1 MNEERSDSSV
11 TSIEDDDD
19 EEHTDNTENLCEN
32 PTRDILTEG
41 FFRLFKPVID
51 DLDNNIRSARLNQI
65 ELRQQLDE
73 LSVEMKNLNFENDP
87 QLHEHFKRM
96 VHIKQKVIVIMNILQ
111 GAQERLVAIC
121 QQQEQAAP
129 PPTAPAN

>member
-1 MNEERSDSSV
+1 MNEDRSDSSV

-19 EEHTDNTENLCEN
+19 EEQTDNTENLCEN

-51 DLDNNIRSARLNQI
+51 DLDQNIRGARLNQM

-73 LSVEMKNLNFENDP
+73 LSQEMKNLNFENDP
-87 QLHEHFKRM
+87 QLHEYFKRM
-96 VHIKQKVIVIMNILQ
+96 VHIKQKVVVIMNILQ
-111 GAQERLVAIC
+111 GAQERLLALC
-121 QQQEQAAP
+121 QQQEASNSDNP
-129 PPTAPAN
+129 NP

>member
-1 MNEERSDSSV
+1 MEDDRSDSSV
-11 TSIEDDDD
+11 TSIEDDD
-19 EEHTDNTENLCEN
+19 EERTDNTENLCEN

-51 DLDNNIRSARLNQI
+51 DLENNIRGARMNQV

-73 LSVEMKNLNFENDP
+73 LSVQMKNLNFENDP
-87 QLHEHFKRM
+87 QLHDYFKRM
-96 VHIKQKVIVIMNILQ
+96 VHIKQKVVVIMNILQ

-121 QQQEQAAP
+121 QQQELAAP
-129 PPTAPAN
+129 PPLVQDK

>member
-1 MNEERSDSSV
+1 MNDDRSDSSM
-11 TSIEDDDD
+11 TSIEDDD
-19 EEHTDNTENLCEN
+19 EEPTDNTENLCGN

-51 DLDNNIRSARLNQI
+51 DLDNNIRGARLNQM

-96 VHIKQKVIVIMNILQ
+96 VHVKQKVVVIMNILQ
-111 GAQERLVAIC
+111 GAQERLITLC
-121 QQQEQAAP
+121 QQHEQTGTP
-129 PPTAPAN
+129 SES

>member
-1 MNEERSDSSV
+1 MNDDRSDSSV
-11 TSIEDDDD
+11 TSIEDDD
-19 EEHTDNTENLCEN
+19 EERTDNTENLCEN

-51 DLDNNIRSARLNQI
+51 DLDSNIRGARLNQT

-73 LSVEMKNLNFENDP
+73 LSVAMKNLNFENDP
-87 QLHEHFKRM
+87 QLHEYFKRM
-96 VHIKQKVIVIMNILQ
+96 VHIKQKVVVIMNILQ

-121 QQQEQAAP
+121 QQQEQ
-129 PPTAPAN
+129 TAQTPVGLDN